1 MFDFLLQEGT
11 HFSYPLFKK
20 SVRLLN
26 DIGTNQGQER
36 GSIWREKCV
45 LVAESSL
52 YLRTGIKS
60 PVLNVAIKLPF
71 PLTVERAEGVSV
83 ARCANATH
91 GSTAGV
97 PLAERIINALMRT
110 APHGK
115 DVFAWEK
122 TI

>member
-36 GSIWREKCV
+36 ESIWREKCV

-60 PVLNVAIKLPF
+60 PALNAVIKLPF
-71 PLTVERAEGVSV
+71 PLTVERAEGGSV
-83 ARCANATH
+83 VRRANATH
-91 GSTAGV
+91 GSTADV
-97 PLAERIINALMRT
+97 PLAGRIINALIRT
-110 APHGK
+110 APH
-115 DVFAWEK
+115 
-122 TI
+122 